1 MSAFVRQK
9 AKGTS
14 NIQGHK
20 MTSIKMTEHGFL
32 SAHVAE
38 KTILNAYLASGVKLS
53 NVVLEAFDIDVLFLR
68 STGRGGGIQM
78 TYKKNLSTL
87 SPVSTRQK
95 PSFPSDL
102 DDMISDLVDRAA
114 LSDGLL

>member
-1 MSAFVRQK
+1 
-9 AKGTS
+9 
-14 NIQGHK
+14 
-20 MTSIKMTEHGFL
+20 MTTIRKMTEHGFL
-32 SAHVAE
+32 SAHVAQ

-68 STGRGGGIQM
+68 SIGRGGGIQM

-114 LSDGLL
+114 LMDGPL